1 MGVDLRHDRRA
12 MTKTML
18 LRLQITSFV
27 LVHIP
32 LIAVALYALKD
43 GVSGRLDLLLVALL
57 ATVVAAI
64 AIWMTLG
71 RALGETSQPAQKSA

>member
-1 MGVDLRHDRRA
+1 MP
-12 MTKTML
+12 MTKTTL

-32 LIAVALYALKD
+32 LVALVLYALTN
-43 GVSGRLDLLLVALL
+43 GVTGRLDLLLVALL

-71 RALGETSQPAQKSA
+71 RALGGGSLAAQKSA

>member
-1 MGVDLRHDRRA
+1 
-12 MTKTML
+12 MTKTTL

-32 LIAVALYALKD
+32 LFALVLYALTN
-43 GVSGRLDLLLVALL
+43 GVAGRLDLLLVALL

-71 RALGETSQPAQKSA
+71 RALGGGVIPAQKSA

>member
-1 MGVDLRHDRRA
+1 
-12 MTKTML
+12 MTKTTL
-18 LRLQITSFV
+18 LRLQITSFA

-32 LIAVALYALKD
+32 LVALVIYALTN
-43 GVSGRLDLLLVALL
+43 GVAGHLELLLVALV

-71 RALGETSQPAQKSA
+71 RALGGDSLSTQKSA

>member
-1 MGVDLRHDRRA
+1 
-12 MTKTML
+12 MTRPTL

-32 LIAVALYALKD
+32 LFALVLYALTD
-43 GVSGRLDLLLVALL
+43 GIAGKLDLLLVALL

-71 RALGETSQPAQKSA
+71 RALGGTAQPVQNSA